1 MTLDKELTIILKEE
15 LNILHSLKDI
25 TYEKT
30 DIIIANEVEKLEEIT
45 KQEEDLINR
54 IALEEKEREEL
65 LYSWGLKKDTSIS
78 EIIEKTPE
86 GKEELNTIKEELLN
100 LLKDIQSRNLV
111 NNELIQ
117 ENLEWLDFNMNLIY
131 NIQTPPTY
139 GDNKKTRGNNSLF
152 DRKV

>member
-1 MTLDKELTIILKEE
+1 MTLDKELKIILKEE

-86 GKEELNTIKEELLN
+86 GKEEL
-100 LLKDIQSRNLV
+100 IQ
-111 NNELIQ
+111 
-117 ENLEWLDFNMNLIY
+117 
-131 NIQTPPTY
+131 
-139 GDNKKTRGNNSLF
+139 
-152 DRKV
+152 

>member
-1 MTLDKELTIILKEE
+1 MTLNEELIIILKEE
-15 LNILHSLKDI
+15 LNILRNLNDL
-25 TYEKT
+25 TYGKT

-45 KQEEDLINR
+45 KKEENLINE
-54 IALEEKEREEL
+54 IALKEKEREEL
-65 LYSWGLKKDTSIS
+65 LYNWGLKKDISIS

-86 GKEELNTIKEELLN
+86 GKEELNILKEELLN

-139 GDNKKTRGNNSLF
+139 GDDKKTRKGNSLF

>member
-1 MTLDKELTIILKEE
+1 MTLDKELKIILKEE

-86 GKEELNTIKEELLN
+86 GKEELNTIKDELLN

>member
-15 LNILHSLKDI
+15 LNILHSLKEI

-54 IALEEKEREEL
+54 IALKEKEREEL

-86 GKEELNTIKEELLN
+86 GKEELNTIKDELLN

>member
-1 MTLDKELTIILKEE
+1 MTLNEELTIVLEEE
-15 LNILHSLKDI
+15 LKLLRSLNDI
-25 TYEKT
+25 TYKKT
-30 DIIIANEVEKLEEIT
+30 DIIIGNEIDKLEEIT
-45 KQEEDLINR
+45 KQEENLINK
-54 IALEEKEREEL
+54 IALKEKEREEL

-86 GKEELNTIKEELLN
+86 GKEKLNTLKGELIN
-100 LLKDIQSRNLV
+100 LLKDIQSRNLI

-131 NIQTPPTY
+131 NTQTPPTY
-139 GDNKKTRGNNSLF
+139 GDNEKTRKGNSLF

>member
-1 MTLDKELTIILKEE
+1 MTLNEELIIILKEE
-15 LNILHSLKDI
+15 LNILRNLNDL
-25 TYEKT
+25 TYGKT

-45 KQEEDLINR
+45 KKEENLINE
-54 IALEEKEREEL
+54 IALKEKEREEL
-65 LYSWGLKKDTSIS
+65 LYNWGLKKDISIS

-86 GKEELNTIKEELLN
+86 GKEELNILKEELLN

-131 NIQTPPTY
+131 NTQTPPTY
-139 GDNKKTRGNNSLF
+139 GEDKKTRGNNSLF

>member
-1 MTLDKELTIILKEE
+1 MTLDKELKIILKEE

-86 GKEELNTIKEELLN
+86 GKEELNTIKDELLN
-100 LLKDIQSRNLV
+100 LLKDIQSRNFV

>member
-1 MTLDKELTIILKEE
+1 MTLDKELKIILKEE

>member
-1 MTLDKELTIILKEE
+1 MTLDKELKIILKEE
-15 LNILHSLKDI
+15 LNILHSLKEI

-54 IALEEKEREEL
+54 IALKEKEREEL

-78 EIIEKTPE
+78 EIIGKTPE